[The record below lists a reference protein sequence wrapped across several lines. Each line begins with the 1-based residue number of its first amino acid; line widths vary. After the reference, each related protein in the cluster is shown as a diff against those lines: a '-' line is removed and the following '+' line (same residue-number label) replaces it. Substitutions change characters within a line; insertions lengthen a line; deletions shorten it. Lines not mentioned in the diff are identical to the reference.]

1 MTPCLIGFGDIHIR
15 KDKWYVQGF
24 EEFINYIE
32 KTLPDD
38 RRDYTEICLPGD
50 IVEGIALLPSTSAM
64 VTNFFSVLFRKAKT
78 VYVVLGNH
86 DFGLVY
92 YKIKSLR
99 PFLESLG
106 VVVIKD
112 ICDYTTNLGFRLL
125 CIPHIPSQS
134 MGEANEEVKKFEGI
148 EFDCVVSHRE
158 LHPMIGSTE
167 FLDLSKINSHCY
179 FCGHIHKHNND
190 PKYLGSI
197 LPNKSDEVKSNDPSV
212 MRIYIKDSKTYKD
225 FDLPVFIDIQNV
237 KVSSVTELQSFK
249 VAPKTFYNF
258 FISGNALTVKDV
270 KAYCEL
276 YSIPLYDCD
285 YEETNDT
292 GIIIKENG
300 EADLE
305 KLPDLKELLDMYKSE
320 LIEEGF
326 TEERLQK
333 AYNLILAI

>member
-1 MTPCLIGFGDIHIR
+1 MTPVLIGFGDVHIR

-24 EEFINYIE
+24 EEFTKYIE
-32 KTLPDD
+32 STLPDN
-38 RRDYTEICLPGD
+38 RRDFTEICLPGD
-50 IVEGIALLPSTSAM
+50 IVEGISLLPSTSAM
-64 VTNFFSVLFRKAKT
+64 VTNFFAMLHRKAKT
-78 VYVVLGNH
+78 IYVVLGNH

-106 VVVIKD
+106 VIVIKD
-112 ICDYTTNLGFRLL
+112 ICDYTTDLGFRLL
-125 CIPHIPSQS
+125 CVPHIPLQS
-134 MGEANEEVKKFEGI
+134 INEANEIIKQYEGI

-167 FLDLSKINSHCY
+167 FLDLSNIKSNCY

-190 PKYLGSI
+190 ERYLGSI
-197 LPNKSDEVKSNDPSV
+197 LPNKSDEVKGDDPSV
-212 MRIYIKDSKTYKD
+212 LRIYQKDKKTYTD
-225 FDLPVFIDIQNV
+225 FNLPVFIDIQNV
-237 KVSSVTELQSFK
+237 NISSVTQLQNFK
-249 VAPKTFYNF
+249 VSPKTFYNF
-258 FISGNALTVKDV
+258 FIEGNALTIKDV

-276 YSIPLYDCD
+276 YNIPLYDCD
-285 YEETNDT
+285 YVESENS
-292 GIIIKENG
+292 GITIREDG
-300 EADLE
+300 EASLE

-333 AYNLILAI
+333 AFNLILAI